1 MNWANADPIQQVTS
15 RDEELNIRFQKVASK
30 DKVERNLDDRTA
42 LFLFAFG
49 VIIFTAL
56 VALQN
61 TEATVTI
68 EELTNNNNYS
78 LPELFKQVNQS
89 VVQVS
94 TTDENTAYQL
104 GSRLGSGFVYDS
116 DGYIITNYHVVNGG
130 NELLVTF
137 SDGSIYKG
145 ELIGSDPYSDL
156 AVIKVNTVPQE
167 KLKSLTIG
175 NSSNLVIGQ
184 PVAAIGNP
192 FGLSGS
198 MSEGIIS
205 GLGRQLPSSSLP
217 PAEPMPPLFGRN
229 QIPLGT
235 SSFSI
240 PDIIQT
246 DAAINPG
253 NSGGPL
259 LNMKGEVI
267 GINSAIFSNTG
278 VYAGVGFAIPSNTV
292 KKVVTSL
299 IETGTYDHPWLGI
312 VGVDITPAIGKALN
326 LSLANS
332 KGFLVTDV
340 NANGPADKAGIQ
352 GGDRIAKINDTNRE
366 INLGGDIV
374 IGVDGK
380 TVRNIDDLLTYLEHK
395 KTVGDQ
401 VTLKFIRDG
410 QPLEKTLTL
419 EKRPDSEN
427 IFEMGNKQLS
437 LGVTGVDVN
446 TIIAEAMNLTDSKG
460 FLVTSVT
467 ANGPADK
474 AGIQGGFKVETINN
488 TQYTL
493 GGDVIIEID
502 NNTINTVQDIKNYIE
517 TKNEGDIVKLKVI
530 RDGKTKNMDAKLE
543 LLPSATTEG
552 GKPFDQFNPF
562 RDGNRDSQRDFF
574 NIQPPFQEDLEKQC
588 LETFNDSI
596 CRFLFP

>member
-1 MNWANADPIQQVTS
+1 MADNEPIIKLPKVTS
-15 RDEELNIRFQKVASK
+15 KGSIDYYHGST
-30 DKVERNLDDRTA
+30 TA
-42 LFLFAFG
+42 VLLFAFG
-49 VIIFTAL
+49 VIIFTGL

-61 TEATVTI
+61 SEATVST
-68 EELTNNNNYS
+68 EEFTNNNNYT

-89 VVQVS
+89 VVQIS
-94 TTDENTAYQL
+94 TTSENAAYQL
-104 GSRLGSGFVYDS
+104 GSRLGSGFIYDR
-116 DGYIITNYHVVNGG
+116 DGHIITNYHVVNGG

-137 SDGSIYKG
+137 SDGSAYNG

-156 AVIKVNTVPQE
+156 AVIKVNTVPRE
-167 KLKSLTIG
+167 KLIPLTIG
-175 NSSNLVIGQ
+175 NSSNVVVGQ
-184 PVAAIGNP
+184 AVAAVGNP

-217 PAEPMPPLFGRN
+217 PQESLPPLFGRN
-229 QIPLGT
+229 QIPSGT

-240 PDIIQT
+240 PEIIQT

-278 VYAGVGFAIPSNTV
+278 VYAGVGFAIPSTTV

-299 IETGTYDHPWLGI
+299 IETGSYDHPWLGI
-312 VGVDITPAIGKALN
+312 VGVDITPQIGKVMN
-326 LSLANS
+326 MSLTES

-352 GGDRIAKINDTNRE
+352 GGDRTTQINGTDRE
-366 INLGGDIV
+366 INLGGDII
-374 IGVDGK
+374 IGIDKK
-380 TVRNIDDLLTYLEHK
+380 TVRNIDDLLAYLEREK
-395 KTVGDQ
+395 SVGEN
-401 VTLKFIRDG
+401 VTLELIRNG
-410 QPLEKTLTL
+410 EPMEKILTL

-427 IFEMGNKQLS
+427 ISQMGNKQLS

-446 TIIAEAMNLTDSKG
+446 TTISKAMNLTNSKG

-467 ANGPADK
+467 ANGPADE
-474 AGIQGGFKVETINN
+474 AGIHGGFKVETINN
-488 TQYTL
+488 TQYTF
-493 GGDVIIEID
+493 GGDVIIGID
-502 NNTINTVQDIKNYIE
+502 NKTINTVQDIKNYIE

-530 RDGKTKNMDAKLE
+530 RDREIKNMNAKLE
-543 LLPSATTEG
+543 LLPGTTTQDAER
-552 GKPFDQFNPF
+552 FDQFNPF
-562 RDGNRDSQRDFF
+562 RDGNRDSQRDLF
-574 NIQPPFQEDLEKQC
+574 NNQPPFEEDLQKQC

>member
-1 MNWANADPIQQVTS
+1 MVDDEPI
-15 RDEELNIRFQKVASK
+15 LKVPEIASK
-30 DKVERNLDDRTA
+30 CDIDYNLSHKTA
-42 LFLFAFG
+42 VFLFAFG
-49 VIIFTAL
+49 VIFTGL
-56 VALQN
+56 VALQH
-61 TEATVTI
+61 TEATVI
-68 EELTNNNNYS
+68 EELTNNNNYT
-78 LPELFKQVNQS
+78 LPELFKRVNQS
-89 VVQVS
+89 VVQIS
-94 TTDENTAYQL
+94 TTGENTAYQL

-116 DGYIITNYHVVNGG
+116 DGHIITNYHVINGG

-137 SDGSIYKG
+137 SDGSAYNG

-156 AVIKVNTVPQE
+156 AVIKVNTTTRE
-167 KLKSLTIG
+167 KLLPLPIG
-175 NSSNLVIGQ
+175 NSSNLVVGQ
-184 PVAAIGNP
+184 PVAAVGNP

-217 PAEPMPPLFGRN
+217 PEETLPPLFGRN
-229 QIPLGT
+229 QIPSRT

-292 KKVVTSL
+292 KKVVASL
-299 IETGTYDHPWLGI
+299 IETGSYDHPWLGI
-312 VGVDITPAIGKALN
+312 VGVDITPAIGKVMN
-326 LSLANS
+326 LSLTDS

-352 GGDRIAKINDTNRE
+352 GGDRIAQINGTDRE
-366 INLGGDIV
+366 INLGGDII
-374 IGVDGK
+374 IGIDK
-380 TVRNIDDLLTYLEHK
+380 KAVRNIDDMLAYLELEK
-395 KTVGDQ
+395 RVGEN
-401 VTLKFIRDG
+401 VTIKLIRSG
-410 QPLEKTLTL
+410 EPLEKILTL
-419 EKRPDSEN
+419 EKRPDSES
-427 IFEMGNKQLS
+427 ISQMGNKQLS
-437 LGVTGVDVN
+437 LGVTGIDVN
-446 TIIAEAMNLTDSKG
+446 PTIAKAMNLTNSKG

-467 ANGPADK
+467 SNGPADK

-493 GGDVIIEID
+493 GGDVITGVD
-502 NNTINTVQDIKNYIE
+502 NDTINTVQDIKNYID

-530 RDGKTKNMDAKLE
+530 RDGEIKNINVKLE
-543 LLPSATTEG
+543 LLTSTTTEDG
-552 GKPFDQFNPF
+552 EPFDQLNPF
-562 RDGNRDSQRDFF
+562 SDKNRDSQRDF
-574 NIQPPFQEDLEKQC
+574 NNQPPFQEDLKKQC
-588 LETFNDSI
+588 LETFNDSV

>member
-1 MNWANADPIQQVTS
+1 MVDDEPI
-15 RDEELNIRFQKVASK
+15 LKVPEIASK
-30 DKVERNLDDRTA
+30 CNIDYNLSHKTA
-42 LFLFAFG
+42 AFLFAFG
-49 VIIFTAL
+49 VIFTGL
-56 VALQN
+56 VALQH
-61 TEATVTI
+61 TEATVI
-68 EELTNNNNYS
+68 EELTNNNNYT
-78 LPELFKQVNQS
+78 LPELFKRVNQS
-89 VVQVS
+89 VVQIS

-104 GSRLGSGFVYDS
+104 GSRLGSGFIYDS
-116 DGYIITNYHVVNGG
+116 DGHIITNYHVVNGG

-137 SDGSIYKG
+137 SDGSAYNG

-156 AVIKVNTVPQE
+156 AVIKVNTTTRE
-167 KLKSLTIG
+167 KLLPLPIG
-175 NSSNLVIGQ
+175 NSSNLVVGQ
-184 PVAAIGNP
+184 PVAAVGNP

-217 PAEPMPPLFGRN
+217 PEEPLPPLFGRN
-229 QIPLGT
+229 QIPSRT

-292 KKVVTSL
+292 KKVVASL
-299 IETGTYDHPWLGI
+299 VETGSYDHPWLGI
-312 VGVDITPAIGKALN
+312 VGVDITPAIGKVMN
-326 LSLANS
+326 LSLTDS

-352 GGDRIAKINDTNRE
+352 GGDRITQINGTDRE
-366 INLGGDIV
+366 INLGGDII
-374 IGVDGK
+374 IGIDK
-380 TVRNIDDLLTYLEHK
+380 KAVRNIDDMLAYLELEK
-395 KTVGDQ
+395 RVGEN
-401 VTLKFIRDG
+401 VTIKLIRSG
-410 QPLEKTLTL
+410 EPLEKILTL
-419 EKRPDSEN
+419 EKRPDSES
-427 IFEMGNKQLS
+427 ISQMGNKQLS
-437 LGVTGVDVN
+437 LGVTGIDVN
-446 TIIAEAMNLTDSKG
+446 PTIAKAMNLTNSKG

-467 ANGPADK
+467 SNGPADK

-493 GGDVIIEID
+493 GGDVITGVD
-502 NNTINTVQDIKNYIE
+502 NNTINTVQDIKNYID

-530 RDGKTKNMDAKLE
+530 RDGEIKNIDVKLE
-543 LLPSATTEG
+543 LLTSTTTEDRE
-552 GKPFDQFNPF
+552 PFDQLNPF
-562 RDGNRDSQRDFF
+562 SDENRDSQRDFL
-574 NIQPPFQEDLEKQC
+574 NNQPPFQEDLKKQC

>member
-1 MNWANADPIQQVTS
+1 MEIELCMVDDEPIVKVPDIAS
-15 RDEELNIRFQKVASK
+15 ICNIDYKLSHK
-30 DKVERNLDDRTA
+30 TA
-42 LFLFAFG
+42 AFLFALG
-49 VIIFTAL
+49 VIFTGL
-56 VALQN
+56 VALQH
-61 TEATVTI
+61 TEATVI
-68 EELTNNNNYS
+68 EELTNNHNYT
-78 LPELFKQVNQS
+78 LPELFKRVNQS
-89 VVQVS
+89 VVQIS
-94 TTDENTAYQL
+94 TTGENTAYQL
-104 GSRLGSGFVYDS
+104 GSRLGSGFIYDS
-116 DGYIITNYHVVNGG
+116 DGHIVTNYHVVNGG

-137 SDGSIYKG
+137 SDGSAYNG

-156 AVIKVNTVPQE
+156 AVIKVNTITLE
-167 KLKSLTIG
+167 KLIPLPIG
-175 NSSNLVIGQ
+175 NSSNLVVGQ
-184 PVAAIGNP
+184 PVAAVGNP

-217 PAEPMPPLFGRN
+217 PQEPLPPLFGRN
-229 QIPLGT
+229 EIPSRT

-278 VYAGVGFAIPSNTV
+278 VYAGVGFAIPSNTI
-292 KKVVTSL
+292 KKVVASL
-299 IETGTYDHPWLGI
+299 IETGSYAHPWLGI
-312 VGVDITPAIGKALN
+312 VGIDITPAIGKVMN
-326 LSLANS
+326 LSLTDS

-340 NANGPADKAGIQ
+340 NANGPADKVGIQ
-352 GGDRIAKINDTNRE
+352 GGDRITQINGTDRE
-366 INLGGDIV
+366 INLGGDII
-374 IGVDGK
+374 IGIDK
-380 TVRNIDDLLTYLEHK
+380 KAVRNIDDMLAYLELEK
-395 KTVGDQ
+395 SVGQ
-401 VTLKFIRDG
+401 NVTIKLIRSG
-410 QPLEKTLTL
+410 EPLEKILTL

-427 IFEMGNKQLS
+427 ISQMGNKQLS
-437 LGVTGVDVN
+437 LGVTGIEVN
-446 TIIAEAMNLTDSKG
+446 PTIAKAMNLTNSKG

-474 AGIQGGFKVETINN
+474 AGIKGGFKVETINN

-493 GGDVIIEID
+493 GGDVIIGVD
-502 NNTINTVQDIKNYIE
+502 NNTINTVQDIKNYID

-530 RDGKTKNMDAKLE
+530 RDGEIENIDAKLE
-543 LLPSATTEG
+543 LLTSATTEDG
-552 GKPFDQFNPF
+552 EPFDQFNPL
-562 RDGNRDSQRDFF
+562 RDGNRDSQRDF
-574 NIQPPFQEDLEKQC
+574 NNNQPPFQEDLKKQC